1 MAVVVSFK
9 GWTPAA
15 RYDDLPWTEVRI
27 EEAAL
32 ITGPFVQIDV
42 IALDPL
48 DDDPADPAARD
59 FTTELGTAA
68 DLWYRLVFADGSGDT
83 QIPTVPVQNTGAAA
97 MYATTSELALILRVN
112 EADNLVA
119 LTRVLTAAT
128 GEIDAELGLD
138 SAYSVP
144 PSLATEVCLERAVE
158 HWQQM
163 KSPFG
168 ILGLGGETPA
178 THVGRDSW
186 DRHAHKLA
194 PLKESWGLA

>member
-1 MAVVVSFK
+1 MSVVVSFK

-27 EEAAL
+27 EEATLA
-32 ITGPFVQIDV
+32 TGPFAQIDV
-42 IALDPL
+42 VALDPL
-48 DDDPADPAARD
+48 DEDPADPAARD
-59 FTTELGTAA
+59 FTTELGSAA
-68 DLWYRLVFADGSGDT
+68 DRWYRLIFADASGDT
-83 QIPTVPVQNTGAAA
+83 QVPTVPIQNTGAAA

-112 EADNLVA
+112 EVDNLVA

-128 GEIDAELGLD
+128 GEIDAELGID
-138 SAYSVP
+138 SGYNNP
-144 PSLATEVCLERAVE
+144 PALATEVCLERAVE

-194 PLKESWGLA
+194 PLKESWGVA

>member
-1 MAVVVSFK
+1 MSVVVSFR

-32 ITGPFVQIDV
+32 ATGPWTQIDT
-42 IALDPL
+42 IALDPV
-48 DDDPADPAARD
+48 DDDPADPAARS
-59 FTTELGTAA
+59 FTTELGTNV

-83 QIPTVPVQNTGAAA
+83 QIPTVPVQNTGSAS
-97 MYATTSELALILRVN
+97 MYATTSELALILRVV
-112 EADNLVA
+112 EADNLVP
-119 LTRVLTAAT
+119 LTRVLVAAT
-128 GEIDAELGLD
+128 GEIDAEIGLD
-138 SAYSVP
+138 SGYSSP

-168 ILGLGGETPA
+168 ILGLGGEQPA